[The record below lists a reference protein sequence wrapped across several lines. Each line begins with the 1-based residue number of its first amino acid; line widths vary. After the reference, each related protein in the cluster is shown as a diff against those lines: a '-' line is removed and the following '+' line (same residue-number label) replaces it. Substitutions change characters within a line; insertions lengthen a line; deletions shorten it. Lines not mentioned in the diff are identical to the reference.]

1 MHSCWRIKHGQAES
15 AVGVFKAQEVIFKGT
30 RDGLRLVIDAD
41 ENIENLKDSLRRRL
55 QEADGFYSGGR
66 VRLDTRGAVV
76 PSEWIEEV
84 RMILEEYGLS
94 LSEEKPA
101 GRRQRQRAA
110 DSGASGARKARNDG
124 GSANGELAPRGD
136 TILVRR
142 TLRSGQAVSFDGN
155 VVVMGDVNPG
165 SEVLATG
172 DIVVFGSLRGIAHA
186 GSAGKAD
193 ACVVALRLVPTQLR
207 IADKITRAP
216 DDETQMPQ
224 GPEVAYLREGSI
236 VIEPWT
242 THTGT
247 VLV

>member
-1 MHSCWRIKHGQAES
+1 M
-15 AVGVFKAQEVIFKGT
+15 KAQEVIFKGT

-41 ENIENLKDSLRRRL
+41 ENIENLKYSLHRKL
-55 QEADGFYSGGR
+55 QEADGFYSGAR
-66 VRLDTRGAVV
+66 VRLDVRGAVV
-76 PSEWIEEV
+76 PPEWVEEV

-94 LSEEKPA
+94 LSEGKPA
-101 GRRQRQRAA
+101 GRRQRQRVA
-110 DSGASGARKARNDG
+110 DTGASAAKKDENGG
-124 GSANGELAPRGD
+124 GSGSGEVFRHGD

-186 GSAGKAD
+186 GSAGKVD
-193 ACVVALRLVPTQLR
+193 ACVVALRLVPMQLR

-216 DDETQMPQ
+216 DDETQMPE
-224 GPEVAYLREGSI
+224 GPEVAYLRKGSI

>member
-1 MHSCWRIKHGQAES
+1 MMAALQMANWLPWR
-15 AVGVFKAQEVIFKGT
+15 
-30 RDGLRLVIDAD
+30 
-41 ENIENLKDSLRRRL
+41 
-55 QEADGFYSGGR
+55 Y
-66 VRLDTRGAVV
+66 DTCPTNPQV
-76 PSEWIEEV
+76 
-84 RMILEEYGLS
+84 
-94 LSEEKPA
+94 
-101 GRRQRQRAA
+101 
-110 DSGASGARKARNDG
+110 
-124 GSANGELAPRGD
+124 
-136 TILVRR
+136 
-142 TLRSGQAVSFDGN
+142 GQAVSFDGN

-236 VIEPWT
+236 VIEP
-242 THTGT
+242 GQ
-247 VLV
+247 LIRGRC

>member
-1 MHSCWRIKHGQAES
+1 
-15 AVGVFKAQEVIFKGT
+15 VVKAQEVIFKGT

-55 QEADGFYSGGR
+55 QEAEGFYSGGR

-94 LSEEKPA
+94 LSEEKPGQRRPRQHAAGA
-101 GRRQRQRAA
+101 GR
-110 DSGASGARKARNDG
+110 ASAKKVLDDG
-124 GSANGELAPRGD
+124 GPESGEPIVRGD

-172 DIVVFGSLRGIAHA
+172 DIVVFGSLRGMAHA
-186 GSAGKAD
+186 GSAGNAE
-193 ACVVALRLVPTQLR
+193 ACVVALRLIPTQLR

-216 DDETQMPQ
+216 DDETQVPQ

>member
-15 AVGVFKAQEVIFKGT
+15 AVVAMKAQEVIFKGT
-30 RDGLRLVIDAD
+30 RDGLRLVIYAD
-41 ENIENLKDSLRRRL
+41 ENIENLKGSLHRRL
-55 QEADGFYSGGR
+55 QEADGFYSGAR

-76 PSEWIEEV
+76 PPEWVEEV

-94 LSEEKPA
+94 LSEGKPA
-101 GRRQRQRAA
+101 GRKQQRV
-110 DSGASGARKARNDG
+110 SGLGASRAKKVQNDG
-124 GSANGELAPRGD
+124 GSASGELSRHGD

-186 GSAGKAD
+186 GSAGKVD
-193 ACVVALRLVPTQLR
+193 ACVVALRLIPTQLR

-216 DDETQMPQ
+216 DDEMQMPQ

>member
-1 MHSCWRIKHGQAES
+1 M
-15 AVGVFKAQEVIFKGT
+15 KAQEVIFIGT

-41 ENIENLKDSLRRRL
+41 ENIDALKDILRRRL
-55 QEADGFYSGGR
+55 HEAEGFYSGAR
-66 VRLDTRGAVV
+66 VRLDTRGVVV
-76 PSEWIEEV
+76 PPEWIEEV

-94 LSEEKPA
+94 LSEGKPA
-101 GRRQRQRAA
+101 KRLRRKQAA
-110 DSGASGARKARNDG
+110 NLDPSVGKDVQNDA
-124 GSANGELAPRGD
+124 GSEDEESSRRGD

-142 TLRSGQAVSFDGN
+142 NLRSGQTVSFDGN
-155 VVVMGDVNPG
+155 IVVMGDVNPG

-186 GSAGKAD
+186 GSAGKTD
-193 ACVVALRLVPTQLR
+193 ACVVALRLIPTQLR
-207 IADKITRAP
+207 IASKITRAP

-247 VLV
+247 VLI